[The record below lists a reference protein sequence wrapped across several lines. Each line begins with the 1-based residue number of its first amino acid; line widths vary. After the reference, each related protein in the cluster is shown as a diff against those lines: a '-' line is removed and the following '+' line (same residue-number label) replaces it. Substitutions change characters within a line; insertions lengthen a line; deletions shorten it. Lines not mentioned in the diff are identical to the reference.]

1 MLFKRFSEVKEKF
14 SMNLIKIGVIGSV
27 VAVLCCFTPVLVVLF
42 GAVGLASIVAYLDYV
57 LLPSLVFLIG
67 LTVYTLV
74 KRNRI

>member
-1 MLFKRFSEVKEKF
+1 MKEKF